1 VAIKGAYNRTLVLGA
16 AQRGKRIMVLVA
28 GRRTGYLTDGRLS
41 GLTGAV
47 HAGTLTTSKPTIT
60 GKAKVGRRLTAK
72 HGHWTAGTS
81 FHYRWFANGKRI
93 HHATHRTLK
102 LARKVKGKRITV
114 KVTGTKPGYVT
125 ASRTSARTHAVKR

>member
-1 VAIKGAYNRTLVLGA
+1 LGGLRA
-16 AQRGKRIMVLVA
+16 SRISSPTAKV
-28 GRRTGYLTDGRLS
+28 R
-41 GLTGAV
+41 
-47 HAGTLTTSKPTIT
+47 AGTLTTSRPTIT

-93 HHATHRTLK
+93 HYATHRTLK

-125 ASRTSARTHAVKR
+125 ASRTSARTRAVKR